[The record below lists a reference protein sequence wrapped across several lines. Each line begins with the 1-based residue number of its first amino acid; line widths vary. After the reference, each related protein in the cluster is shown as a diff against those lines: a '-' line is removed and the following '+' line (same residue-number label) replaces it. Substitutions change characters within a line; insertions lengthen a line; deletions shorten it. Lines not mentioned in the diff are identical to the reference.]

1 VCSTVSCSTAI
12 RQGERYLQGS
22 AVEGIMS
29 SDGDPDLD
37 EDLWEDHFDVL
48 NTGSFQLLRQ
58 DFGPG
63 EEHNLPT
70 LAFGR
75 PPNARDAR
83 AQRTGRGK

>member
-1 VCSTVSCSTAI
+1 
-12 RQGERYLQGS
+12 
-22 AVEGIMS
+22 MS
-29 SDGDPDLD
+29 SDGDPDLNKD
-37 EDLWEDHFDVL
+37 FWEEGHFDVL

-58 DFGPG
+58 NSGPG

-70 LAFGR
+70 LTFGR